1 MHINKGDQT
10 RKVIALLMVFFG
22 SLLMASEKLL
32 PNWIS
37 PEAQQINVAWG
48 TILFFM
54 WPVIIIASYKFIEYT
69 LKKTGIETDL

>member
-1 MHINKGDQT
+1 
-10 RKVIALLMVFFG
+10 
-22 SLLMASEKLL
+22 MASEKLL
-32 PNWIS
+32 PNGIN

-69 LKKTGIETDL
+69 LKKTGVETDL